1 MLKWSAIVFGCGMLL
16 ILMEWNMAR
25 KKKEGVTWTDKQ
37 RMIGI
42 FWISVALAALVAG
55 LIWIAE

>member
-1 MLKWSAIVFGCGMLL
+1 MVAWAGGVFTAGMLL

-37 RMIGI
+37 RMIGL
-42 FWISVALAALVAG
+42 FWVTCGLSALAAGLVWMA
-55 LIWIAE
+55 